1 MALKD
6 LRLKLK
12 AAYYVATASRLVS
25 INRLTLQRYALEQH
39 RYSGL
44 SEGLKALPVPEAL
57 RIGRHTYPV
66 PSDLDAFCA
75 DLTYGQRQ
83 YLAEKE
89 GIDVGVILRLTA
101 GYYYPIATG
110 RPWNE
115 KQALSFG
122 KIVLNSLVKDLYP
135 VTNHLTTLMEQ
146 LVNREAKLLNRK
158 PSKQEKAAGIDK
170 LTKFADL
177 TAMLFLQQS
186 FNTTPEAVMLLPYND
201 CLVRFMLSK
210 EQAAFQ
216 DRLTEVYR
224 KERESKAKRP

>member
-1 MALKD
+1 MALKE
-6 LRLKLK
+6 LKLK
-12 AAYYVATASRLVS
+12 WKAFYYVATASREVS
-25 INRLTLQRYALEQH
+25 INRLTLERYTLEPHRYA
-39 RYSGL
+39 GL
-44 SEGLKALPVPEAL
+44 AEGLASLPVPESI
-57 RIGRHTYPV
+57 RIGRHTYAV
-66 PSDLDAFCA
+66 PSDVDDFCA
-75 DLTYGQRQ
+75 ELTYGQRQ

-89 GIDVGVILRLTA
+89 VIDTGIILRLIA

-110 RPWNE
+110 KKWNE
-115 KQALSFG
+115 REALSFG
-122 KIVLNSLVKDLYP
+122 RIVLNSLVKDLYP
-135 VTNHLTTLMEQ
+135 TATHLTTLMEQ
-146 LVNREAKLLNRK
+146 LVTRESKLLQRT

-186 FNTTPEAVMLLPYND
+186 FNATPEQVMLLPYND

-224 KERESKAKRP
+224 KESAAKHKKP